1 MHHSSLSMLLQVLSL
16 QIPNQFQYPLTVTT
30 TTFVSPSLDYTT
42 NFDTTNVDTANHK
55 NNNPSFEFILL
66 SIVTDRIST
75 SDNDNNSD
83 NDNANTPTDA
93 TSNIIYLTFNVTGAS
108 TSTYPT
114 KTTNNM
120 IYPTGESI
128 LPLIVTFPFMRRHEG
143 GEGHEESEE
152 SSDLLPSFPDALN
165 PELDNISFISP
176 LLLQSTSSLLTPLF
190 TQLLTQSSAP
200 SADPPPMPPEQLLP
214 VLSTFA
220 LLIIPT
226 TVPSSVPEGDYYHPT
241 ISFSPE
247 GDHLRASTILATFPS
262 RGQSTN
268 LPTARGSTEP
278 IRLQKFPLKLYSIL
292 VQKGF
297 QNIIAWMPH
306 ERSWKVHSQKFSNT
320 HVMPMFFEYS
330 NYHSLNR
337 LINARIFRRVSSGLI
352 VARTITR

>member
-1 MHHSSLSMLLQVLSL
+1 MLLQVLSL

-75 SDNDNNSD
+75 SDNDNNND

-165 PELDNISFISP
+165 PELDNISFISQ
-176 LLLQSTSSLLTPLF
+176 LLLQSTSSLFTLLF
-190 TQLLTQSSAP
+190 TQLLTQTPAP
-200 SADPPPMPPEQLLP
+200 SADPPSMPPEQLLP
-214 VLSTFA
+214 VPSTFA
-220 LLIIPT
+220 LPIIST
-226 TVPSSVPEGDYYHPT
+226 TVPSSVPEGDYHHPT
-241 ISFSPE
+241 LSFSPE
-247 GDHLRASTILATFPS
+247 GDLLHASTISATFPTRVEGQVGSSRIHLFTIYIQTLCSLYPDDISPFFIQSLSVPSRERENQPLLVFKGSS
-262 RGQSTN
+262 RGIMTC
-268 LPTARGSTEP
+268 LLLE
-278 IRLQKFPLKLYSIL
+278 
-292 VQKGF
+292 
-297 QNIIAWMPH
+297 
-306 ERSWKVHSQKFSNT
+306 
-320 HVMPMFFEYS
+320 
-330 NYHSLNR
+330 
-337 LINARIFRRVSSGLI
+337 
-352 VARTITR
+352 